1 MDSNL
6 RELLSA
12 LNEHDVRY
20 VVVGGYAVGVHAQ
33 PRVTKDLDVF
43 IDATS
48 ENAEAVY
55 NALTRFGAPLTDVR
69 ITDFLIPTSILRIG
83 VPPIC
88 MEIMQQIDGVSFETA
103 YAGSEEYLVDGDVP
117 ARYISAEHLILN
129 KQAAGRAQDL
139 ADVEAVLRAQELK
152 KERAR

>member
-12 LNEHDVRY
+12 LNEHGVRY
-20 VVVGGYAVGVHAQ
+20 VIVGGYAVGVHAQ

-43 IDATS
+43 IDATPA
-48 ENAEAVY
+48 NAEAVY
-55 NALTRFGAPLTDVR
+55 SALTRFGAPLSDVQV
-69 ITDFLIPTSILRIG
+69 TDFLIPASILRIG

-88 MEIMQQIDGVSFETA
+88 VEIMQQIDGVTFETA

-129 KQAAGRAQDL
+129 KRTAGRLQDL
-139 ADVEAVLRAQELK
+139 ADVEAVLRAQQLK
-152 KERAR
+152 KEQTL

>member
-12 LNEHDVRY
+12 LNARAVKY

-43 IDATS
+43 IEAS
-48 ENAEAVY
+48 RQNAEAVY
-55 NALTRFGAPLTDVR
+55 SALADFGAPLDG
-69 ITDFLIPTSILRIG
+69 IDAADFQNPASILRIG

-88 MEIMQQIDGVSFETA
+88 VELMQQIDAVSFEMA
-103 YAGSEEYLVDGDVP
+103 YGGSEEYLVDGDVP

-129 KQAAGRAQDL
+129 KRAVGRLQDL
-139 ADVEAVLRAQELK
+139 ADAEAVTRAQLL
-152 KERAR
+152 RRNR

>member
-12 LNEHDVRY
+12 LNEHSVRY

-43 IDATS
+43 IDATPK
-48 ENAEAVY
+48 NAEAVY
-55 NALTRFGAPLTDVR
+55 QALIQFGAPLDDVR
-69 ITDFLIPTSILRIG
+69 VSDFLIPTSILRIG

-88 MEIMQQIDGVSFETA
+88 VEIMQQIDGVSFEMA
-103 YAGSEEYLVDGDVP
+103 YQGGEEHLVDGDVP
-117 ARYISAEHLILN
+117 VRYISAEHLILN
-129 KQAAGRAQDL
+129 KRTAGRSQDL
-139 ADVEAVLRAQELK
+139 ADVEAVLRAQHLK
-152 KERAR
+152 GGGSN